1 MLDTLILVISVSID
15 SFLASVSYG
24 TSKIKIPLL
33 SALIIDI
40 VSCSML
46 GLSLLIGELFKG
58 YIPLTLAKLIS
69 FLLLFSIGIYRLF
82 ESIFKNYIK
91 KNSKKSSPLTFK
103 IFDLKFVLQVY
114 ADETKADFDKSKVL
128 SSREAFYLAV
138 ALSLDSLAVGFSSS
152 LISVNYLE
160 SILFSIIIGFLSI
173 ITGSFIGL
181 KFVENIKID
190 LSWLSGILII
200 LLAFI
205 RFFN

>member
-1 MLDTLILVISVSID
+1 MFDTLILVISISID

-24 TSKIKIPLL
+24 TSKIKIPFL

-58 YIPLTLAKLIS
+58 YISFTIAKSIS

-82 ESIFKNYIK
+82 ESILKTYIK

-114 ADETKADFDKSKVL
+114 ADETKADFDKSKTL
-128 SSREAFYLAV
+128 SSKEAFYLAI

-152 LISVNYLE
+152 LISVNYIQ
-160 SILFSIIIGFLSI
+160 SIGFALIIGFISI
-173 ITGSFIGL
+173 ISGSFIGL
-181 KFVENIKID
+181 KFVENSKID
-190 LSWLSGILII
+190 LSWISGILII

-205 RFFN
+205 RVF

>member
-1 MLDTLILVISVSID
+1 MFDTLILVISISID

-46 GLSLLIGELFKG
+46 GFSLLIGEIFKG
-58 YIPLTLAKLIS
+58 YIPFTLAKSIS

-82 ESIFKNYIK
+82 ESILKSYIK

-114 ADETKADFDKSKVL
+114 ADETKADFDKSKIL
-128 SSREAFYLAV
+128 SSKEAFYLAI

-160 SILFSIIIGFLSI
+160 SILFALIIGLLSI

-181 KFVENIKID
+181 KFVENSKID
-190 LSWLSGILII
+190 LSWISGILII

-205 RFFN
+205 RFF

>member
-46 GLSLLIGELFKG
+46 GVSLLIGELFKG
-58 YIPLTLAKLIS
+58 YIPLTLAKSIS

-82 ESIFKNYIK
+82 ESILKNYIK

-128 SSREAFYLAV
+128 SSKEAFYLAI

-160 SILFSIIIGFLSI
+160 SILFSLIIGFLSI

-181 KFVENIKID
+181 KFVENSKID
-190 LSWLSGILII
+190 LSWISGILII

-205 RFFN
+205 RFF

>member
-1 MLDTLILVISVSID
+1 MLETLILVISISID
-15 SFLASVSYG
+15 SFLASISYG

-33 SALIIDI
+33 SALIIDL

-46 GLSLLIGELFKG
+46 GFSLLIGELFKG
-58 YIPLTLAKLIS
+58 YIPLTFAKSIS

-82 ESIFKNYIK
+82 ESILKNYIK

-114 ADETKADFDKSKVL
+114 ADETKADFDKSKIL
-128 SSREAFYLAV
+128 SSSEAFYLAI

-160 SILFSIIIGFLSI
+160 SILFSLIIGFLSI

-181 KFVENIKID
+181 KFVENSKID
-190 LSWLSGILII
+190 LSWISGILII
-200 LLAFI
+200 LLALI
-205 RFFN
+205 RFY